1 MDKTTTHQNF
11 IRESGN
17 TPSPY
22 PLTIAMVAGEM
33 SGDILAAGLIRE
45 IKKHYPYAHFVGIGG
60 DKMIAEGFHSLFPME
75 RLSVMGIVDVLKR
88 LPELLVIRHKLR
100 ALFLK
105 YRPTVFIGI
114 DAPDFNLNLEHALRA
129 QGVKVVHYV
138 SPSVWAW
145 RQGRV
150 KKIAQSVDLMLTLF
164 PFELRFYEQHN
175 VPARFVGH
183 PLADQIPLAS
193 AKKSAREALGYPEQ
207 QRLVALLPGSRS
219 GEVSYLGPVF
229 IAAAKWC
236 LERQPDLHFIIPAA
250 NAARKKQLLLL
261 LDKETQQLPVRIVE
275 GDAQR
280 VMAASDAVLL
290 ASGTATLEAML
301 LKKPM
306 VVAYRW
312 HPLTHAIISRM
323 VHARY
328 VSLPN
333 LLAEQALVPELIQA
347 QATAERLGATL
358 LTVMTK
364 ENEQILVEKFT
375 EIHHL
380 LNRNS
385 DQLAAQAVLKLIGRL

>member
-11 IRESGN
+11 IRESGD
-17 TPSPY
+17 THSPY

-45 IKKHYPYAHFVGIGG
+45 IKNHYPYAHFVGIGG
-60 DKMIAEGFHSLFPME
+60 EKMIAEGFHSLFPME

-100 ALFLK
+100 SLFLK

-114 DAPDFNLNLEHALRA
+114 DAPDFNLSLEHDLRA

-183 PLADQIPLAS
+183 PLADQIPLIS
-193 AKKSAREALGYPEQ
+193 AKKDARKALAYPEQ

-229 IAAAKWC
+229 IDAAKWC
-236 LERQPDLHFIIPAA
+236 LERQPDLQFIIPAA

-323 VHARY
+323 VHSRY

-333 LLAEQALVPELIQA
+333 LLAEQPLVPELIQD

-375 EIHHL
+375 EIHHV